1 MELCIEEVTEKKAP
15 TICLNMIVKN
25 ESKIITRLLTTV
37 LPIIDTYCIC
47 DTGSTDM
54 TKEIIKEFFDMRCIE
69 GKIIEEPFKN
79 FGHNRTVALNAAKEM
94 ADYLLFLDADMKL
107 VIDPKFDKS
116 KLTADVYTFAQG
128 SNIFNYFNVR
138 LIKTSL
144 NFRCIGST
152 HEYYDI
158 TGPKKEE
165 QLNTIKIN
173 DIGDGGCKE
182 DKFTR
187 DIRLLEE
194 DLKENPKNERTYFYL
209 ANSYKNAG
217 NLEKAI
223 EHYIKRIAIGGWI
236 EENWYSRLELGK
248 CYMKIGKEAE
258 AIKTWLEAYGYHPK
272 RAENLYEIVKHY
284 RIKGQQQLSYTFYKL
299 AKEIPYP
306 SDNVLF
312 IHKDVYNYLLD
323 YEFSIIAYY
332 IDKNVDMRPLFMKL
346 MNIDALNM
354 DNLLANYKFYVK
366 TLKKYEQKEV
376 VLNVCKEVQKQ
387 TTDDFKATTPSI
399 IQYKD
404 GYLTNVRLVDFTL
417 YLNGSYSYPD
427 GYSVNTK
434 NIALVMDKD
443 FNVIDSHVF
452 APEFNT
458 ECRIRGLEDV
468 KIIDCGENI
477 GYISTKQSDDV
488 SNFTLKMA
496 GGTYDLNSP
505 VLKYNEID
513 SPVGAECEKNWGL
526 FIQEN
531 KIKVVYKWHPL
542 TIYDFD
548 EEKKK
553 MGASIEKPTPSL
565 FAKVR
570 GSSNGALYKDEIWFI
585 GHVVEYGKPR
595 KYYHLFM
602 VLDKDTLELKKYSYL
617 FTFDSNA
624 DVEFCLGLIV
634 EDERIIISYSN
645 KDKTSK
651 IKTYDKKMIL
661 KDIFIC
667 NIE

>member
-54 TKEIIKEFFDMRCIE
+54 TKEIIKEFFDMRCID

-79 FGHNRTVALNAAKEM
+79 FGHNRTVALNAAKDM

-107 VIDPKFDKS
+107 VIDPEFDKS

-128 SNIFNYFNVR
+128 SNTFNYFNVR

-158 TGPKKEE
+158 TGSRKEE
-165 QLNTIKIN
+165 QLRTIKIN

-182 DKFTR
+182 DKFIR

-223 EHYIKRIAIGGWI
+223 ENYKKRIAIGGWI

-248 CYMKIGKEAE
+248 CYMKTGKEAE

-272 RAENLYEIVKHY
+272 RAENVYEIVKHY
-284 RIKGQQQLSYTFYKL
+284 RIKGQQQLSYIFYKL

-332 IDKNVDMRPLFMKL
+332 IDKNVDMRPIFMKL

-366 TLKKYEQKEV
+366 TLKQYEQKEV
-376 VLNVCKEVQKQ
+376 VLNLCKEVQEETKG
-387 TTDDFKATTPSI
+387 DFKATTPSI
-399 IQYKD
+399 IAYND
-404 GYLTNVRLVDFTL
+404 GYLTNVRLVDYTL
-417 YLNGSYSYPD
+417 HLNGSYSYPD

-443 FNVIDSHVF
+443 FNVIDCKKF
-452 APEFNT
+452 APGFNK
-458 ECRIRGLEDV
+458 ECRVRGLEDV
-468 KIIDCGENI
+468 KIIDTGENI
-477 GYISTKQSDDV
+477 GYISTKQSDTTSDYV
-488 SNFTLKMA
+488 LTMA
-496 GGTYDLNSP
+496 GGVYDLSGESLEYSEITSP
-505 VLKYNEID
+505 EK
-513 SPVGAECEKNWGL
+513 AKCEKNWAL
-526 FIQEN
+526 FMQDDRLR
-531 KIKVVYKWHPL
+531 VVYKWHPL
-542 TIYDFD
+542 TIYDFA
-548 EEKKK
+548 K
-553 MGASIEKPTPSL
+553 MQLGTVTRKEMPPFFK
-565 FAKVR
+565 KVR
-570 GSSNGALYKDEIWFI
+570 GSTNGTIYKDELWFI
-585 GHVVEYGKPR
+585 GHVVEHGDPR
-595 KYYHLFM
+595 HYYHLFI
-602 VLDKDTLELKKYSYL
+602 VLDKNTLELRKYSYL
-617 FTFDSNA
+617 FRFDKEK
-624 DVEFCLGLIV
+624 VEFSLGLVV
-634 EDERIIISYSN
+634 EDDRLIVSHSN
-645 KDKTSK
+645 WDRTSK
-651 IKTYDKKMIL
+651 IKIFDKEQIL
-661 KDIFIC
+661 KELFV
-667 NIE
+667 

>member
-25 ESKIITRLLTTV
+25 ESEIITRLLTTV

-54 TKEIIKEFFDMRCIE
+54 TKEIIKEFFDMRCID

-79 FGHNRTVALNAAKEM
+79 FGHNRTVALNAAKDM

-107 VIDPKFDKS
+107 IIDREFDKS

-128 SNIFNYFNVR
+128 SNTFNYFNVR

-158 TGPKKEE
+158 TGSRKEE
-165 QLNTIKIN
+165 QLRTIKIN

-182 DKFTR
+182 DKFIR

-223 EHYIKRIAIGGWI
+223 ENYKKRIAIGGWI

-248 CYMKIGKEAE
+248 CYMKTGEEAE

-272 RAENLYEIVKHY
+272 RAENVYEIVKHY
-284 RIKGQQQLSYTFYKL
+284 RIKGQQQLSYIFYKL

-332 IDKNVDMRPLFMKL
+332 IDKNVDMRPIFMKL

-354 DNLLANYKFYVK
+354 DNILANYKFYVK

-376 VLNVCKEVQKQ
+376 VLNLFAEISGEEK
-387 TTDDFKATTPSI
+387 DSFKATTPSI
-399 IQYKD
+399 IAYND
-404 GYLTNVRLVDFTL
+404 GYLTNVRIVDYTL
-417 YLNGSYSYPD
+417 HLNGSYSYPD

-443 FNVIDSHVF
+443 FNVTDSHVF
-452 APEFNT
+452 VPEFNT

-477 GYISTKQSDDV
+477 GYISTKQSDTTSDYIL
-488 SNFTLKMA
+488 TMA
-496 GGTYDLNSP
+496 GGIYDLSGESLEYSEITSP
-505 VLKYNEID
+505 EK
-513 SPVGAECEKNWGL
+513 AKCEKNWAL
-526 FIQEN
+526 FMQDDHLRVI
-531 KIKVVYKWHPL
+531 YKWHPL
-542 TIYDFD
+542 TIYDFA
-548 EEKKK
+548 K
-553 MGASIEKPTPSL
+553 MQLGTVTRKEMPPFFK
-565 FAKVR
+565 KVR
-570 GSSNGALYKDEIWFI
+570 GSTNGAIYKDELWFI
-585 GHVVEYGKPR
+585 GHVVEHGEPR
-595 KYYHLFM
+595 HYYHLFI
-602 VLDKDTLELKKYSYL
+602 VLDKNTLELRKYSYL
-617 FTFDSNA
+617 FRFDKEEK
-624 DVEFCLGLIV
+624 VEFSLGLVV
-634 EDERIIISYSN
+634 EDYRLIVSHSN
-645 KDKTSK
+645 WDRTSK
-651 IKTYDKKMIL
+651 LKIFDKEKIL
-661 KDIFIC
+661 KELFV
-667 NIE
+667 

>member
-54 TKEIIKEFFDMRCIE
+54 TKEIIKEFFAMRCIE

-107 VIDPKFDKS
+107 VIDPEFDKS

-128 SNIFNYFNVR
+128 SNTFNYFNVR

-158 TGPKKEE
+158 TGSRKEE

-223 EHYIKRIAIGGWI
+223 ENYKKRIAIGGWI

-248 CYMKIGKEAE
+248 CYMRIGKEAE

-284 RIKGQQQLSYTFYKL
+284 RIKGQQPLSYIFYKL

-332 IDKNVDMRPLFMKL
+332 IDKNVDMRPIFMKL

-366 TLKKYEQKEV
+366 TLKQYEQKEV
-376 VLNVCKEVQKQ
+376 VLNLCKEVETKG
-387 TTDDFKATTPSI
+387 DFKATTPSI
-399 IQYKD
+399 IAYND
-404 GYLTNVRLVDFTL
+404 GYLTNVRLVDYTL
-417 YLNGSYSYPD
+417 HLNGSYSYPD

-443 FNVIDSHVF
+443 FNVINCKKFD
-452 APEFNT
+452 PGFNK

-468 KIIDCGENI
+468 KIIDTGENI
-477 GYISTKQSDDV
+477 GYISTKQSDTTSDYV
-488 SNFTLKMA
+488 LTMA
-496 GGTYDLNSP
+496 GGVYDLSGESLEYSEITSP
-505 VLKYNEID
+505 EK
-513 SPVGAECEKNWGL
+513 AKCEKNWAL
-526 FIQEN
+526 FMQDDHLRVI
-531 KIKVVYKWHPL
+531 YKWHPL
-542 TIYDFD
+542 TIYDFA
-548 EEKKK
+548 K
-553 MGASIEKPTPSL
+553 MQLGTVTRKEMPPFFK
-565 FAKVR
+565 KVR
-570 GSSNGALYKDEIWFI
+570 GSTNGTIYKDELWFI
-585 GHVVEYGKPR
+585 GHVVEHGEPR
-595 KYYHLFM
+595 HYYHLFI
-602 VLDKDTLELKKYSYL
+602 VLDKDTLELRKYSYL
-617 FTFDSNA
+617 FRFDKEEK
-624 DVEFCLGLIV
+624 VEFSLGLVV
-634 EDERIIISYSN
+634 EDNRLIVSHSN
-645 KDKTSK
+645 WDRTSK
-651 IKTYDKKMIL
+651 LKIFDKEQIL
-661 KDIFIC
+661 KELFV
-667 NIE
+667 

>member
-54 TKEIIKEFFDMRCIE
+54 TKEIIKEFFDMRCID

-128 SNIFNYFNVR
+128 SNTFNYFNVR

-158 TGPKKEE
+158 TGPKKED

-209 ANSYKNAG
+209 ANSYKNTG

-223 EHYIKRIAIGGWI
+223 ENYKKRIALGGWI

-248 CYMKIGKEAE
+248 CYMKTGKEAE

-284 RIKGQQQLSYTFYKL
+284 RIKGQQQLSYIFYKL

-332 IDKNVDMRPLFMKL
+332 IDKNVDMRPIFMKL

-505 VLKYNEID
+505 VLKYDEID
-513 SPVGAECEKNWGL
+513 SPVGAECEKNWAL
-526 FIQEN
+526 FMQDDNLRI
-531 KIKVVYKWHPL
+531 IYKWYPL
-542 TIYDFD
+542 TIYDLMKGQLGTVSRKEMPPFF
-548 EEKKK
+548 K
-553 MGASIEKPTPSL
+553 
-565 FAKVR
+565 KVR
-570 GSSNGALYKDEIWFI
+570 GSTNGAIYKDELWFI
-585 GHVVEYGKPR
+585 GHVVEHGSPR
-595 KYYHLFM
+595 HYYHLFII
-602 VLDKDTLELKKYSYL
+602 LDKDTLELRKYSYL
-617 FTFDSNA
+617 FRFDEGEK
-624 DVEFCLGLIV
+624 VEFSLGLIV
-634 EDERIIISYSN
+634 EDDRLIVSHSN
-645 KDKTSK
+645 WDRTSK
-651 IKTYDKKMIL
+651 LKIFDKEQIL
-661 KDIFIC
+661 KELFV
-667 NIE
+667 